1 VAALPDLCWL
11 FDEQTKFVNDA
22 LEKEN
27 EALDVENDRLE
38 QHAQLLEE
46 LSARVA
52 DSGRTESISR
62 TRTRTHAHAHART
75 HATSTT
81 SPQACANI

>member
-1 VAALPDLCWL
+1 MRCVAALPDLCWL

-27 EALDVENDRLE
+27 EALYVENDRLE

-52 DSGRTESISR
+52 DSGRTDSTSRTRTPSR
-62 TRTRTHAHAHART
+62 TRTRTRT
-75 HATSTT
+75 RTT
-81 SPQACANI
+81 SIT